1 MRNLRLACATAVVI
15 GLAAGQASAA
25 VSKAD
30 QAFAEKAAAGGM
42 AEVQAAQLAQ
52 QKATSP
58 QVKQFASR
66 MVTDHTQAND
76 DLQQIAEQENITL
89 PSQPDRQ
96 QTAVQQKLR
105 GLIGPSFDQAYAQ
118 EVLRDHQQ
126 AVALFRQEA
135 TSGQN
140 PALKSFAQK
149 TLPIVQQHLQMA
161 QGLNA
166 GR

>member
-1 MRNLRLACATAVVI
+1 
-15 GLAAGQASAA
+15 
-25 VSKAD
+25 
-30 QAFAEKAAAGGM
+30 
-42 AEVQAAQLAQ
+42 
-52 QKATSP
+52 
-58 QVKQFASR
+58 

-76 DLQQIAEQENITL
+76 DLQQIAEEENITL